1 MNKIRKN
8 WCMHTALVAHAAAN
22 CQKTAPVV
30 TQENN
35 PKTRRA
41 YALTASSVFILK
53 YSSASFGLFA
63 SCALTSSVL
72 CVARIAVTVY
82 CLCQYWNVHLRK
94 SVNKIRIRRDINPIK
109 MFSIHSKTIW
119 NVYLLLPAP
128 THTHVSCAMLNTGN
142 EEQFHCACVCDPIGN
157 PSSHL
162 IPSLCVW
169 RSFIRQKGRRFC
181 LASILQQNA
190 CDKSRQLSSVA
201 MSILLVQ
208 FPCGVF
214 AGLVN
219 TASMGRRRWVTSI

>member
-30 TQENN
+30 TQKNN

-119 NVYLLLPAP
+119 NVYLPLPAP
-128 THTHVSCAMLNTGN
+128 THTHLSCAMLNTGN
-142 EEQFHCACVCDPIGN
+142 GKQFHCACVR
-157 PSSHL
+157 SHRQ
-162 IPSLCVW
+162 SVVAFD
-169 RSFIRQKGRRFC
+169 SFTLC
-181 LASILQQNA
+181 LAFVHSPKGTSILPRIN
-190 CDKSRQLSSVA
+190 SSAECV
-201 MSILLVQ
+201 
-208 FPCGVF
+208 
-214 AGLVN
+214 
-219 TASMGRRRWVTSI
+219 R